1 MADKKTV
8 SRKVLLIEDDEIDR
22 QAIMRSLSRSST
34 PHECDHIGRIS
45 ELGSSFGLNG
55 YDIILTDMNL
65 PDSSGLDTVASL
77 LSVTTQ
83 TPIVVMSGIDDEI
96 IALESVHAGAQDF
109 LSKQYIGDTNLIT
122 RTISHAI
129 ERHQLKLG
137 IEKNRKREHFLA
149 HYDQC
154 TTLPNRVL
162 FLDRLQQS
170 VTHGQREKESF
181 AVCFLDLDRF
191 KDINDSI
198 GHAAGDEVLR
208 CVSQRMKD
216 ILRESD
222 TIARFGG
229 DEFVIILQKTSEIAH
244 LKNVTRKLI
253 EAVNKPIPFGHHEC
267 SVGASIGIA
276 CYPKHAETSEQILKY
291 ADMAMYEAKRNGRNQ
306 MEIFSDRLLENINL
320 EHNQENKLKEALKD
334 PNAHFSLSYQ
344 PRVSLKDGSIHSVEA
359 LVRWHHP
366 DKGQISADA
375 FVPFAENLEVI
386 ETIDKWVIETAC
398 KQLIKWQ
405 EIDRMFIE

>member
-137 IEKNRKREHFLA
+137 IEKKKNL
-149 HYDQC
+149 
-154 TTLPNRVL
+154 
-162 FLDRLQQS
+162 LQ
-170 VTHGQREKESF
+170 F
-181 AVCFLDLDRF
+181 
-191 KDINDSI
+191 
-198 GHAAGDEVLR
+198 
-208 CVSQRMKD
+208 VS
-216 ILRESD
+216 
-222 TIARFGG
+222 
-229 DEFVIILQKTSEIAH
+229 
-244 LKNVTRKLI
+244 
-253 EAVNKPIPFGHHEC
+253 
-267 SVGASIGIA
+267 
-276 CYPKHAETSEQILKY
+276 
-291 ADMAMYEAKRNGRNQ
+291 
-306 MEIFSDRLLENINL
+306 
-320 EHNQENKLKEALKD
+320 
-334 PNAHFSLSYQ
+334 
-344 PRVSLKDGSIHSVEA
+344 
-359 LVRWHHP
+359 
-366 DKGQISADA
+366 
-375 FVPFAENLEVI
+375 
-386 ETIDKWVIETAC
+386 
-398 KQLIKWQ
+398 
-405 EIDRMFIE
+405 